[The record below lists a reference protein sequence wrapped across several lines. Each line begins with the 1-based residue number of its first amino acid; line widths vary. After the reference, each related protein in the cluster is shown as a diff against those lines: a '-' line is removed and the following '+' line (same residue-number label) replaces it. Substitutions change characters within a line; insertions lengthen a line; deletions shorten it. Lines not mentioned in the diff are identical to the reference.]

1 MALPYLILNGVSS
14 KNITGLLIQSLPP
27 ISKPKIRTSV
37 EEIDGRDGDIVTTL
51 GYAAYDK
58 PISIGLKGDYNV
70 DDVIEYFNGSG
81 QVIFSN
87 ELDKYYNYAI
97 YDTIDFN
104 RLIRFR
110 TATLNM
116 HVQPFKYSV
125 DEPPIKWTN
134 TNGTT
139 IANISVRN
147 TGNIYSKP
155 TLTITGSG
163 TVNIYLDNTQILE
176 LALSAAGET
185 IIIDVESM
193 NATDNDG
200 NYLNR
205 QVTGDYDNL
214 ILAVGSNNLRV
225 TGTLTSITIYKYSR
239 WI

>member
-58 PISIGLKGDYNV
+58 PISIGLKGEYNV

-155 TLTITGSG
+155 TLTITGKG
-163 TVNIYLDNTQILE
+163 TINIYLDNTQILE

-193 NATDNDG
+193 NATDTDG

-214 ILAVGSNNLRV
+214 IFKVGVNNLRV
-225 TGTLTSITIYKYSR
+225 TGTLTSITIDTYSR

>member
-27 ISKPKIRTSV
+27 ISKPKIRTSI

-155 TLTITGSG
+155 ILTITGSG
-163 TVNIYLDNTQILE
+163 KVNIYLNNMQILE

-185 IIIDVESM
+185 IIIDVERM
-193 NATDNDG
+193 NATDTDG
-200 NYLNR
+200 
-205 QVTGDYDNL
+205 
-214 ILAVGSNNLRV
+214 
-225 TGTLTSITIYKYSR
+225 IT
-239 WI
+239 